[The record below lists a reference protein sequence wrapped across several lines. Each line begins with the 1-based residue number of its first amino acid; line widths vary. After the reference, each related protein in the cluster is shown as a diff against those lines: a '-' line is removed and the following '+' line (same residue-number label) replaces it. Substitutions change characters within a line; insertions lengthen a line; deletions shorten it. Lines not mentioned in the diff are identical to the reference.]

1 MTYYSKEQ
9 KIANFDPN
17 GVGNTNGNL
26 FGLPFEYDDS
36 EVIIIPVP
44 WEVTVSYKAG
54 TAYGP
59 QAVLDASPQL
69 DLFDFDVPNAWQYG
83 VYMLPISQKWLDK
96 NTELRSRTEAYIE
109 FLESGGNLAENN
121 AMQVLIKEVNNVC
134 SELKNYV
141 KRQAKTALQDGKLVG
156 ILGGDHSSPL
166 GLMEALAEHE
176 GKFGILQIDA
186 HADLRDAY
194 EGFTYSHASIMFNA
208 LKIKQVE
215 KLVSVGVRDMC
226 AAEVALEQESNG
238 RIVAFYDQ
246 QIKETVNIT
255 RQQSFAQFCHNVVA
269 QLPPKVYIS
278 FDIDGLDPK
287 LCSNTGTP
295 VAGGF
300 EISEA
305 FYLLKTVVESGRKII
320 GFDLCEVAPANDN
333 EWDANVGARILYKL
347 SILAAYSQQN
357 LLISDKVSVI
367 TNNKTY

>member
-1 MTYYSKEQ
+1 MTHYSKEQ

-36 EVIIIPVP
+36 EVIVIPVP

-54 TAYGP
+54 TAYAP
-59 QAVLDASPQL
+59 EAVLAASPQL
-69 DLFDFDVPNAWQYG
+69 DLFDFDVPNAWQHG

-96 NTELRSRTEAYIE
+96 NTELRSRTETYIE
-109 FLESGGNLAENN
+109 FLESGGDLSKNED
-121 AMQVLIKEVNNVC
+121 MQVLVKEVNNVC
-134 SELKNYV
+134 HELKNYI

-166 GLMEALAEHE
+166 GLIEALAEHE

-215 KLVSVGVRDMC
+215 RLVSVGVRDMC
-226 AAEVALEQESNG
+226 AAEVSLAHKSGG

-246 QIKETVNIT
+246 HIKETVNIS
-255 RQQSFAQFCHNVVA
+255 RKQSFAEFCEHIVE
-269 QLPPKVYIS
+269 QLPQKVYIS

-287 LCSNTGTP
+287 MCPNTGTP

-300 EISEA
+300 EMSEA
-305 FYLLKTVVESGRKII
+305 FYLLKTVVASGRQII
-320 GFDLCEVAPANDN
+320 GFDLCEVAPADSN
-333 EWDANVGARILYKL
+333 EWDANVGARVLYKL
-347 SILAAYSQQN
+347 SILAAYSQQKTATKNN
-357 LLISDKVSVI
+357 LVTKE
-367 TNNKTY
+367 

>member
-226 AAEVALEQESNG
+226 AAEVALEQ
-238 RIVAFYDQ
+238 
-246 QIKETVNIT
+246 
-255 RQQSFAQFCHNVVA
+255 SFAQFCHNVVA

-333 EWDANVGARILYKL
+333 EWDANVGARILYK
-347 SILAAYSQQN
+347 QN
-357 LLISDKVSVI
+357 LLISNNISVV
-367 TNNKTY
+367 KQ